1 MVFGHSISN
10 ASDTIKRFVGFGDD
24 DADDANDVALPTIA
38 DRTGFEGNLDGSEVI
53 GRSPMSYVAAS
64 ESITEFMGKQTKHK
78 LANYGIEELEPDEWY
93 PLKAPLAMLFD
104 MRDDYGESSMQN
116 MGRHIP
122 EHVEFPPDIEG
133 AEQAL
138 QSVDQAY
145 QHNHRGMDIGSYEF
159 RKTGEREGE
168 MVCENPYPCEF
179 DQGLIRGVA
188 ENFTDSFVKVE
199 EVGDQC
205 RAEGGQHCTFHIEWT

>member
-1 MVFGHSISN
+1 MVFGHSISG
-10 ASDTIKRFVGFGDD
+10 ASKTIKRFVGLGDEE
-24 DADDANDVALPTIA
+24 DANHIDVPTVD
-38 DRTGFEGNLDGSEVI
+38 DRTGFDGDLDGSEVV

-78 LANYGIEELEPDEWY
+78 LANYGVEELDPDEWY
-93 PLKAPLAMLFD
+93 PLKVPLAMLFD
-104 MRDDYGESSMQN
+104 MREDYGESSMRN

-133 AEQAL
+133 AEEAL
-138 QSVDQAY
+138 QSVHQAY
-145 QHNHRGMDIGSYEF
+145 QHNHRGTEIGTYEF
-159 RKTGEREGE
+159 EKTGEKEGQ

-188 ENFTDSFVKVE
+188 ENFTDSFVDVE
-199 EVGDQC
+199 EIGDEC
-205 RAEGGQHCTFHIEWT
+205 RADGGKRCTFHVEWI

>member
-1 MVFGHSISN
+1 MVFGRSISGV
-10 ASDTIKRFVGFGDD
+10 SDTIKRFVGVDTDDGDD
-24 DADDANDVALPTIA
+24 GVDEVPTVA

-64 ESITEFMGKQTKHK
+64 ESVTDFMGKQTKSK
-78 LANYGIEELEPDEWY
+78 LANYGIEELDPDEWY
-93 PLKAPLAMLFD
+93 PLKVPLAMLYD

-133 AEQAL
+133 VEEAL
-138 QSVDQAY
+138 RSVDQAY
-145 QHNHRGMDIGSYEF
+145 QHNHRGIDIGSYEF
-159 RKTGEREGE
+159 EKVSENEGK

-179 DQGLIRGVA
+179 DQGLLRGVA
-188 ENFTDSFVKVE
+188 EQFTDSFVDVE
-199 EVGDQC
+199 EVGDEC
-205 RAEGGQHCTFHIEWT
+205 RAEGGQRCTYRVTWT